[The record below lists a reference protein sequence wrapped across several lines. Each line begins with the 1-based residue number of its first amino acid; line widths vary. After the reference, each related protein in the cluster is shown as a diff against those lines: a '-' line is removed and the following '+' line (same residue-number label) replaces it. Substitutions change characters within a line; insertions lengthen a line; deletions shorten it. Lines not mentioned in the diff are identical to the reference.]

1 MPRPRFLI
9 LAGPALVALLAL
21 AGCGDSKTDQKSGA
35 KSGTPEADEKGPHGG
50 QVFELKAKEGKHV
63 HVELFEDGTDK
74 KLVAVL
80 LGEDEKTE
88 VQSSADEATIE
99 TIRPEK
105 NEFKLKAEAKDGKAS
120 HYSTT
125 EEAAL
130 KALKA
135 KGAKI
140 KFHVE
145 MDGKTYTAEADH
157 ILH

>member
-1 MPRPRFLI
+1 M

-21 AGCGDSKTDQKSGA
+21 AGCGDTAKTDGKT
-35 KSGTPEADEKGPHGG
+35 KTGTPEAGHPAHGLNDG
-50 QVFELKAKEGKHV
+50 HVFELAAKDGKHL
-63 HVELFEDGTDK
+63 HVEFFEDKDH

-80 LGEDEKTE
+80 LGDDEKTE
-88 VQSSADEATIE
+88 VQSSAEDATIE
-99 TIRPEK
+99 MTTGEK
-105 NEFKLKAEAKDGKAS
+105 QTFKLKAEAKDGKAS
-120 HYSTT
+120 RYSSADK
-125 EEAAL
+125 EALA
-130 KALKA
+130 ALKA